1 MADAAAYAQ
10 WIVDNADKK
19 GTPEFDT
26 VAQAYQLARSQQS
39 APAEPQTADAPSE
52 LFTGTAKKILGPNL
66 EPDIAGMLKGASDI
80 GSTLL
85 MPIDAARDAIT
96 GREGPSTNE
105 RRRQALDAFFQENAD
120 PQSLAFRGGEL
131 ATDIAGTAGA
141 GGVLA
146 KGAQAIPALAR
157 FAPALASG
165 GFDLGAAKTG
175 SALANTL
182 MRMGAG
188 GAVGGASAGLID
200 PETAGVGAGIGAL
213 MPPAVQLA
221 GQAGAR
227 AGLSVSPEVRALYG
241 KAKEMGI
248 DIPLDRL
255 TNSRPMN
262 ALAASLNYLPFS
274 GRAATED
281 AMLSQLNRAAS
292 RTMGQDS
299 SNIPAALR
307 QAKAALG
314 GKFDDTLKSTTIALD
329 DTLQADLDAA
339 RALAKSELV
348 PSQARIITGQID
360 DILNKGATGE
370 IEGQAAYNIKRTLDR
385 IGKRNSPEAHYAQD
399 LRNKIID
406 ALNRSLGP
414 DGAAEFGKVRQQ
426 YGNMK
431 TLERMSPN
439 GAEGEITAGRL
450 GSARNIRSRDLQ
462 DVADVAAQFVK
473 TRESPH
479 GAMQR
484 IMMGGLLG
492 GGAVTGTLPMV
503 AGAMGAGRLAN
514 TALNSEA
521 LQQILMNP
529 QMLDKLLSNPALRS
543 GAIAIGSG
551 Q

>member
-1 MADAAAYAQ
+1 MEAELPDGTILEFPDDIDPAVMQRVVKQHLGKSAP
-10 WIVDNADKK
+10 
-19 GTPEFDT
+19 TPE
-26 VAQAYQLARSQQS
+26 
-39 APAEPQTADAPSE
+39 EH
-52 LFTGTAKKILGPNL
+52 GTLKNI
-66 EPDIAGMLKGASDI
+66 GMGALNGASDI
-80 GSTLL
+80 GTTLL
-85 MPIDAARDAIT
+85 WPIDAATDAIT
-96 GREGPSTNE
+96 GQDGPSAHE
-105 RRRQALDAFFQENAD
+105 RRKASLAGFFDENANPD
-120 PQSLAFRGGEL
+120 SLAFRGGKL
-131 ATDIAGTAGA
+131 GVDIAGTAGA

-213 MPPAVQLA
+213 MPPAVQIA

-227 AGLSVSPEVRALYG
+227 VADRVGLAVSPEVKALYG

-274 GRAATED
+274 GRSATED

-307 QAKAALG
+307 GAKAALG
-314 GKFDDTLKSTTIALD
+314 SKFDDTLKSTTIALD
-329 DTLQADLDAA
+329 DTLQADIDAA

-462 DVADVAAQFVK
+462 DVADVAAQFVR

-484 IMMGGLLG
+484 IMMGGLGAAGLG
-492 GGAVTGTLPMV
+492 GGAVTGTLPVV

-514 TALNSEA
+514 TALNSET

-529 QMLDKLLSNPALRS
+529 QMFDKLLSHPALRS
-543 GAIAIGSG
+543 GAIAIGSN

>member
-1 MADAAAYAQ
+1 
-10 WIVDNADKK
+10 
-19 GTPEFDT
+19 
-26 VAQAYQLARSQQS
+26 
-39 APAEPQTADAPSE
+39 
-52 LFTGTAKKILGPNL
+52 
-66 EPDIAGMLKGASDI
+66 
-80 GSTLL
+80 
-85 MPIDAARDAIT
+85 
-96 GREGPSTNE
+96 
-105 RRRQALDAFFQENAD
+105 
-120 PQSLAFRGGEL
+120 
-131 ATDIAGTAGA
+131 
-141 GGVLA
+141 
-146 KGAQAIPALAR
+146 
-157 FAPALASG
+157 
-165 GFDLGAAKTG
+165 
-175 SALANTL
+175 

-200 PETAGVGAGIGAL
+200 PETAGTGAVIGAAI
-213 MPPAVQLA
+213 PPAVQA
-221 GQAGAR
+221 AGAYGKSL
-227 AGLSVSPEVRALYG
+227 ALNVSPEVKALYK
-241 KAKEMGI
+241 KAKDMGV
-248 DIPLDRL
+248 DVPLDRL
-255 TNSRPMN
+255 TNSRPLN
-262 ALAASLNYLPFS
+262 ALAASLNYVPFS

-299 SNIPAALR
+299 SSIPTALK
-307 QAKAALG
+307 QARAALG
-314 GKFDDTLKSTTIALD
+314 SKFDDTLKSTIIAMD
-329 DTLQADLDAA
+329 DTLLADLDAA

-360 DILNKGATGE
+360 DIANKGATGE

-399 LRNKIID
+399 LRNKIIE

-414 DGAAEFGKVRQQ
+414 DAAAEFAKVRGQ

-431 TLERMSPN
+431 TLEKLTPN

-450 GSARNIRSRDLQ
+450 GALRGARNSDLQ

-484 IMMGGLLG
+484 VMMGGLGAAGLG

-503 AGAMGAGRLAN
+503 AGMMGAGRLAN
-514 TALNSEA
+514 TGLNSEA
-521 LQQILMNP
+521 LKMALMDP
-529 QMLDKLLSNPALRS
+529 DMLQKLISHPALRS